1 MMFKQILSYKELVD
15 LSVKKTNLNQTIS
28 ANNLPRIID
37 LIHESDGDELSVIT
51 TDCQLFQNDAL
62 MPVLE
67 GNMDINLSLS
77 CQRCLGQLNWKTTI
91 SIYIEFSDILSE
103 PSKYHSRVD
112 KIEIDNEGISIEKV
126 IEDEILA
133 NVPMSIMHKNVE
145 LCENND
151 TVGMFLTSSSGKAK
165 KETQN
170 TPFSALSDLMKK
182 NKK

>member
-1 MMFKQILSYKELVD
+1 
-15 LSVKKTNLNQTIS
+15 
-28 ANNLPRIID
+28 
-37 LIHESDGDELSVIT
+37 
-51 TDCQLFQNDAL
+51 
-62 MPVLE
+62 
-67 GNMDINLSLS
+67 MDINLSLS